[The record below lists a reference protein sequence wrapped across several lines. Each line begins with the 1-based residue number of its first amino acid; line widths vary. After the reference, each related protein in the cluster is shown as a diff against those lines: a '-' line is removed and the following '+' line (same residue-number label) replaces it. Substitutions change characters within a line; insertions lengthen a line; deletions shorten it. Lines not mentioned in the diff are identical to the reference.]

1 MTDTEPKPVS
11 SALPDFM
18 ARLAAF
24 APRSTD
30 EIKSHLSKTEIMP
43 AIARWGFDTRFQR
56 EISMEAK
63 QGRVFRNICERMSG
77 KGAIVALIGERGLGK
92 TTLAAQFAIRTA
104 WRNESEKVK
113 ECGPHK
119 IESVIYR
126 KCAKIVARYKPLFG
140 DFGSIETESLM
151 ESLDYLCR
159 QQEYLVIDEVH
170 DCEEMK
176 MRNRVLTDLIDRRY
190 SCCRDTILIANQ
202 TSENFAATIG
212 DSILSR
218 LNEHGLII
226 ECKWPSF
233 RSPKP

>member
-1 MTDTEPKPVS
+1 MNEPQPVS
-11 SALPDFM
+11 DQLPSFLS
-18 ARLAAF
+18 RLAGI
-24 APRSTD
+24 APRTPE
-30 EIKSHLSKTEIMP
+30 EIRTHLIKTEIMP
-43 AIARWGFDTRFQR
+43 TIGRWGFDARFQR
-56 EISMEAK
+56 EITMPIK
-63 QGRVFRNICERMSG
+63 QERVFRAVCERMIG
-77 KGAIVALIGERGLGK
+77 KGAIVAIIGERGMGK
-92 TTLAAQFAIRTA
+92 TSIAAQFAIHTA
-104 WRNESEKVK
+104 KRNSAEKMK
-113 ECGPHK
+113 ECDPRR

-140 DFGSIETESLM
+140 DFGSIETDSLM

-159 QQEYLVIDEVH
+159 KQEYLVIDEVH

-202 TSENFAATIG
+202 SSADFAATIG

-218 LNEHGLII
+218 LNEHGCII

-233 RSPKP
+233 RIQTK